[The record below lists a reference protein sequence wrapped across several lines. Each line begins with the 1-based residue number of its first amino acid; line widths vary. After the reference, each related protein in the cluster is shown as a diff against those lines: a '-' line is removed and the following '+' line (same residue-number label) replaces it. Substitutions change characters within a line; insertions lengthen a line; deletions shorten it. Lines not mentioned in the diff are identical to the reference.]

1 MLAPLGPLPLAA
13 VGLTHAVAVIVFAAA
28 WGMLSAVS
36 VRVGLARGARAG
48 RRVPGL
54 IRNGL
59 VLGLIAGL
67 AGAGA
72 MVAAWPVLPR
82 LGQPRDVLAIL
93 PPYWAAM
100 AATMVPFALLTV
112 FKAAFEAVGRPWAAA
127 GFAFLA
133 VLVNVPLNYALIW
146 GFGPL
151 PALGLTGAGLAT
163 LVAEALAFLAA
174 LAFWGYARSTRRLR
188 LPAPLSAAEVWSAAR
203 EGAPL
208 GALYV
213 AETGAMAV
221 TTLMIGTFGAAA
233 LAANQVA
240 MSVGGVLY
248 MVPLG
253 IAGAVAIRVAQAQG
267 AGRDGALRPVA
278 FAALALATLWLAG
291 SALLLALGGRAIAE
305 AMVGAGEP
313 EVVALAA
320 AIFTVFALMQ
330 VFDGLQST
338 MLGALRGLSDTA
350 WPALVSMVA
359 YWGVGLPLAW
369 MLAVWAGL
377 GAGWVWVGWLVALA
391 GAGAALVVRFL
402 DRTAAPRL
410 SPCAAGV

>member
-1 MLAPLGPLPLAA
+1 
-13 VGLTHAVAVIVFAAA
+13 
-28 WGMLSAVS
+28 
-36 VRVGLARGARAG
+36 
-48 RRVPGL
+48 
-54 IRNGL
+54 
-59 VLGLIAGL
+59 
-67 AGAGA
+67 
-72 MVAAWPVLPR
+72 
-82 LGQPRDVLAIL
+82 
-93 PPYWAAM
+93 
-100 AATMVPFALLTV
+100 
-112 FKAAFEAVGRPWAAA
+112 
-127 GFAFLA
+127 
-133 VLVNVPLNYALIW
+133 
-146 GFGPL
+146 
-151 PALGLTGAGLAT
+151 
-163 LVAEALAFLAA
+163 
-174 LAFWGYARSTRRLR
+174 
-188 LPAPLSAAEVWSAAR
+188 
-203 EGAPL
+203 
-208 GALYV
+208 
-213 AETGAMAV
+213 
-221 TTLMIGTFGAAA
+221 MIGTFGAAA